1 MKTEAE
7 KELNQFI
14 EEWKDTPE
22 QNKKAFLRLKSFL
35 EDKDGAVLDF
45 IPRAGVTYSLR
56 AAHRNQTD
64 KSLYVMVDVIEDDP
78 RWLSICFY
86 GDMITDPDEKG
97 DFVPEGL
104 LGDDAMC
111 FDLEEWDEKGL
122 AYIEAR
128 LGEAHESAAKG

>member
-1 MKTEAE
+1 MKQEAE
-7 KELNQFI
+7 QALHQFI
-14 EEWKDTPE
+14 ERWKETPE

-35 EDKDGAVLDF
+35 ESKGGALLDF
-45 IPRAGVTYSLR
+45 VPREGVTYSLR
-56 AAHRNQTD
+56 AAHRDQTD

-78 RWLSICFY
+78 RWLSVCFY

-111 FDLEEWDEKGL
+111 FDLEEWDEEL
-122 AYIEAR
+122 LTYIEAR
-128 LGEAHESAAKG
+128 LSEAHESAAKG